1 MNMEVKNQILD
12 TAETLF
18 RRYGLRSVT
27 MDDIARELGISK
39 KTLYQHFANKSDL
52 VEQVIRQS
60 IDCERELIEQ
70 TVQSAGNA
78 LEEMVFLARF
88 VIRQL
93 RELPP
98 TLMYDLQKYYREA
111 WNMLRELHFGYIQQ
125 VIENN
130 LRRGMEER
138 IYREDLEPAIIARL
152 YVAKVNNIVDEEL
165 FPLSEY
171 DRETLFKQNI
181 QYHIRGIVSPKGG
194 RLFEKLQKKIL
205 PEEPV

>member
-1 MNMEVKNQILD
+1 MG

-39 KTLYQHFANKSDL
+39 KTLYQHFENKGDL
-52 VEQVIRQS
+52 IEQVIRRS
-60 IDCERELIEQ
+60 IECERELIEQ
-70 TVQSAGNA
+70 IVQSAGNA

-130 LRRGMEER
+130 LRRGMEEG
-138 IYREDLEPAIIARL
+138 IYREDIEPAIIARL
-152 YVAKVNNIVDEEL
+152 YVIKVNNIVDEEL

-171 DRETLFKQNI
+171 DREMLFRQNI
-181 QYHIRGIVSPKGG
+181 HYHIRGIVSAKGG
-194 RLFEKLQKKIL
+194 RMFEKLQKKIL